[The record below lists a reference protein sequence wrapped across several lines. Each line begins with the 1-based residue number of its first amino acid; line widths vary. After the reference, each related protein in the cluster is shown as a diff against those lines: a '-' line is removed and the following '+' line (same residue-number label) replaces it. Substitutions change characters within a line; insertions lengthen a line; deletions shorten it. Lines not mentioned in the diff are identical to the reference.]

1 MAKGAEIKKVTIKIP
16 EDTTIEEVERKACAA
31 YAKILSE
38 MYPPNVIKNYRRVRK
53 RTIDKQG

>member
-16 EDTTIEEVERKACAA
+16 EDVTIEEIERKTCGA

-38 MYPPNVIKNYRRVRK
+38 MYSPQVIKK
-53 RTIDKQG
+53 IIEKLESGDIEL

>member
-1 MAKGAEIKKVTIKIP
+1 MAKGTEIKKVTIKIP

-38 MYPPNVIKNYRRVRK
+38 MYHPEVIEKIIEGLEK
-53 RTIDKQG
+53 EP